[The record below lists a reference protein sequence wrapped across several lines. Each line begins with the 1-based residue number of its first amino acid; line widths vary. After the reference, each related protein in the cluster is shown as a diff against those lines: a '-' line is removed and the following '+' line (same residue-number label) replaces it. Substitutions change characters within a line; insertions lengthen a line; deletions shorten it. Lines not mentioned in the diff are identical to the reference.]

1 MLISYRGFAC
11 LCRNCQK
18 DGKNIFVSILRP
30 VFGATCPEEIRT
42 LNSIACLAKKIKI
55 FLKILKK
62 YLTLYVC
69 SCII

>member
-18 DGKNIFVSILRP
+18 DGKNNFISILRP
-30 VFGATCPEEIRT
+30 VSGATYSEEIRT

-55 FLKILKK
+55 F
-62 YLTLYVC
+62 
-69 SCII
+69 